1 MNKNNN
7 HRYVKQLK
15 NEVKAGQTSRR
26 EFLRKSVLVGVS
38 IPVAYGLSGLTM
50 SNQLLAETAKQGGNF
65 RVSMRVHEMS
75 DPALFEWS
83 YPANVARHV
92 IEPLVQIGNDG
103 LARPKLLESW
113 QASDDLKTWT
123 LTLRKGVKWSN
134 GDTFNADDVVFN
146 LNRWLDPKTGSSM
159 QSQLISLTHEVDSG
173 AKNED
178 GSAKMSRVAAPGAVT
193 RLDDYRVQLS
203 LNKAD
208 IAIPEALSS
217 FTALIVHRDFKGNF
231 ATNPIG
237 TGAFELVQLEVGVS
251 AILRRKANGEYWGG
265 DAFLDQ
271 ITYVDLGD
279 DTSADL
285 AAYVSDQID
294 YSYQVS
300 ADQVQ
305 AYETIP
311 FIELLS
317 AKTAT
322 TGIAR
327 MNVTQKPF
335 DDVRVRRAF
344 ALAVDNDRVLTVGYQ
359 SLGST
364 AENHHV
370 SPIHPEYAP
379 LPKLVRNLAKSKQ
392 LLAEAGYPNGIDLVI
407 DCSASPSWNTNTCLA
422 IADQVREA
430 GINLK
435 VNIMPGGSY
444 WDVWN
449 TTPLGFT
456 EWNHRPLGVQVLNL
470 AYRSGA
476 PWNETGYANPE
487 FDRLLDE
494 ALTILDAKAR
504 SKVVLK
510 LEKILQDDAIIMQ
523 PFWLNSYSAVNK
535 RIKNIALH
543 PSFEHDFNQVWID
556 A

>member
-1 MNKNNN
+1 MKKNNK
-7 HRYVKQLK
+7 HRYVKQLEG
-15 NEVKAGQTSRR
+15 EVKSGQTSRR
-26 EFLRKSVLVGVS
+26 EFLRKSVLLGMS
-38 IPVAYGLSGLTM
+38 IPVAYGLTGLSM
-50 SNQLLAETAKQGGNF
+50 SESVFADNAKKGGNF
-65 RVSMRVHEMS
+65 RVSMRVQEMS

-83 YPANVARHV
+83 YPSNVARHV
-92 IEPLVQIGNDG
+92 IEPLVQMGNDG

-123 LTLRKGVKWSN
+123 LNLRQNVTWSN
-134 GDTFNADDVVFN
+134 GDEFIADDVIFN
-146 LNRWLDPKTGSSM
+146 INRWLDPKTGSSM
-159 QSQLISLTHEVDSG
+159 QSQLISLTHEVDTG
-173 AKNED
+173 EKNDD
-178 GSAKMSRVAAPGAVT
+178 GSTKMSRVAMPGAVKRIDKHT
-193 RLDDYRVQLS
+193 VQLT

-217 FTALIVHRDFKGNF
+217 FTALIVNRNFTGDFSS
-231 ATNPIG
+231 NPVG
-237 TGAFELVQLEVGVS
+237 TGAFELVNIEVGVS
-251 AILRRKANGEYWGG
+251 AILKRRADGLYWGG
-265 DAFLDQ
+265 DALLDQ

-279 DTSADL
+279 DTSVDL

-317 AKTAT
+317 AKSAT

-335 DDVRVRRAF
+335 DDVRVRRAV
-344 ALAVDNDRVLTVGYQ
+344 ALAVDNERVLTIGYQ
-359 SLGST
+359 DLGSI

-379 LPKLVRNLAKSKQ
+379 LPKLSRNIDKAKA
-392 LLAEAGYPNGIDLVI
+392 LLAQAGYPNGIDLVI
-407 DCSASPSWNTNTCLA
+407 DCSASPSWQTNTCLA
-422 IADQVREA
+422 IADQVRAA
-430 GINLK
+430 GINLR

-449 TTPLGFT
+449 TTPFGLT

-470 AYRSGA
+470 AYRTGA

-487 FDRLLDE
+487 FDRLLGQ
-494 ALTILDAKAR
+494 ALTILDAKER

-510 LEKILQDDAIIMQ
+510 LEKILQDDAVMVQ

-535 RIKNIALH
+535 RVKNVVLH
-543 PSFEHDFNQVWID
+543 PSFEHDFNKVWID

>member
-1 MNKNNN
+1 MKKNNN
-7 HRYVKQLK
+7 HRYVKQLE
-15 NEVKAGQTSRR
+15 NEVKSGQTSRR
-26 EFLRKSVLVGVS
+26 EFLRKSVLLGMS
-38 IPVAYGLSGLTM
+38 IPVAYSLTGLTM
-50 SNQLLAETAKQGGNF
+50 SEQALAQNAKKGGNF
-65 RVSMRVHEMS
+65 RVSMRVHEMT

-92 IEPLVQIGNDG
+92 IEPLVQIGHDG
-103 LARPKLLESW
+103 LARPRLLESW

-123 LTLRKGVKWSN
+123 LNLRKGITWSN
-134 GDTFNADDVVFN
+134 GDAFNADDVMFN
-146 LNRWLDPKTGSSM
+146 LQRWLDPKTGSSM
-159 QSQLISLTHEVDSG
+159 QSQLISLTHEVDTG
-173 AKNED
+173 LKNDD
-178 GSAKMSRVAAPGAVT
+178 GSAKMSRVMMPGAVT
-193 RLDDYRVQLS
+193 RIDDHTVQLV
-203 LNKAD
+203 LNKPD
-208 IAIPEALSS
+208 IAIPEALAS
-217 FTALIVHRDFKGNF
+217 FTALIVHRGFDGNF
-231 ATNPIG
+231 AANPVG
-237 TGAFELVQLEVGVS
+237 TGAFELAALEVGVS
-251 AILRRKANGEYWGG
+251 AILKRRAEGLYWGG

-335 DDVRVRRAF
+335 DDVRVRQAF
-344 ALAVDNDRVLTVGYQ
+344 ALAVDNERVLTVGYQ
-359 SLGST
+359 SLGSS

-379 LPKLVRNLAKSKQ
+379 LPKLKRNVAKAIK
-392 LLAEAGYPNGIDLVI
+392 LLADAGYPNGIDMTI

-476 PWNETGYANPE
+476 PWNETGYANPK
-487 FDRLLDE
+487 FDKLLDE
-494 ALTILDAKAR
+494 ALTVLDAKER
-504 SKVVLK
+504 SKVMLK
-510 LEKILQDDAIIMQ
+510 LEKILQEDAIITQ

-535 RIKNIALH
+535 RIQNIVRH
-543 PSFEHDFNQVWID
+543 PSFEHDFNRVWIN

>member
-15 NEVKAGQTSRR
+15 KEVKSGQTSRR
-26 EFLRKSVLVGVS
+26 EFLRKSVLLGMS
-38 IPVAYGLSGLTM
+38 IPVAYGLTGLTM
-50 SNQLLAETAKQGGNF
+50 SEQVLAETAKKGGNF

-75 DPALFEWS
+75 DPALFEWP

-123 LTLRKGVKWSN
+123 LKLRRNIIWSN
-134 GDTFNADDVVFN
+134 GDAFNADDVVFN
-146 LNRWLDPKTGSSM
+146 INRWLDPSTGSSM
-159 QSQLISLTHEVDSG
+159 QSQLVSLTHEVDTG
-173 AKNED
+173 QKNED
-178 GSAKMSRVAAPGAVT
+178 GSVKRSRVAMPGAVK
-193 RLDDYRVQLS
+193 RIDDYTVQLV

-208 IAIPEALSS
+208 IAIPEALAS

-231 ATNPIG
+231 SANPIG
-237 TGAFELVQLEVGVS
+237 TGAFELAKLEVGVS
-251 AILRRKANGEYWGG
+251 AILRRKADGEYWGG

-311 FIELLS
+311 FIELLT

-335 DDVRVRRAF
+335 DDVRIRRAF
-344 ALAVDNDRVLTVGYQ
+344 SMAVDSAKVLEVGYQ
-359 SLGST
+359 NLGT
-364 AENHHV
+364 RAENHHV

-379 LPKLVRNLAKSKQ
+379 LASLKPDLAKAKQ
-392 LLAEAGYPNGIDLVI
+392 LLADAGYPNGIDLVI

-422 IADQVREA
+422 IADQVRKI

-494 ALTILDAKAR
+494 ALTILDAKER
-504 SKVVLK
+504 SQVMAK
-510 LEKILQDDAIIMQ
+510 LEKILQDDAVIMQ

-535 RIKNIALH
+535 RIKNIVLH